1 MGETMNWLTNIPTS
15 ALDIDRKHAH
25 KEIEQQKINRLQR
38 LKTESETIK
47 VETPI
52 KSKSSYS
59 SYQSPSYQSPSYQSP
74 IGMAVD
80 IAVFGVPLGVFK

>member
-1 MGETMNWLTNIPTS
+1 MNWLTNIPTS

-47 VETPI
+47 VKRPAE
-52 KSKSSYS
+52 SKSSYS
-59 SYQSPSYQSPSYQSP
+59 PYQSP

>member
-38 LKTESETIK
+38 IKTESKTIK
-47 VETPI
+47 VERPTE
-52 KSKSSYS
+52 SKSSYS
-59 SYQSPSYQSPSYQSP
+59 SYQSP

>member
-1 MGETMNWLTNIPTS
+1 MNWLTNIPTS

-47 VETPI
+47 VEPPI

-59 SYQSPSYQSPSYQSP
+59 SYQSP

>member
-59 SYQSPSYQSPSYQSP
+59 SYQSP

>member
-1 MGETMNWLTNIPTS
+1 MNWLTNIPTS

-38 LKTESETIK
+38 IKTESKTIK
-47 VETPI
+47 AERPAE
-52 KSKSSYS
+52 SKSSYS
-59 SYQSPSYQSPSYQSP
+59 SYQSP
-74 IGMAVD
+74 IGMAAD

>member
-1 MGETMNWLTNIPTS
+1 MNWLTNIPTS

-38 LKTESETIK
+38 LKTKSETIK

-59 SYQSPSYQSPSYQSP
+59 SYQSP

-80 IAVFGVPLGVFK
+80 IAVFGGSTWSV

>member
-1 MGETMNWLTNIPTS
+1 MNWLTNIPTS

-47 VETPI
+47 AERPTE
-52 KSKSSYS
+52 SKSSYS
-59 SYQSPSYQSPSYQSP
+59 SYQSPNSSYQSP

>member
-1 MGETMNWLTNIPTS
+1 MNWLTNIPTS

-25 KEIEQQKINRLQR
+25 KEVEQQKINRLQR

-59 SYQSPSYQSPSYQSP
+59 SYQSP

>member
-1 MGETMNWLTNIPTS
+1 MNWLTNIPTS
-15 ALDIDRKHAH
+15 ALDIDRKYAH
-25 KEIEQQKINRLQR
+25 KEVEQQKINRLQR

-59 SYQSPSYQSPSYQSP
+59 SYQSP
-74 IGMAVD
+74 IGMATD
-80 IAVFGVPLGVFK
+80 IAIFGVPLGVFK

>member
-47 VETPI
+47 VEPPI

-59 SYQSPSYQSPSYQSP
+59 SYQSP

>member
-38 LKTESETIK
+38 LKTKSETIK

-52 KSKSSYS
+52 KSKNSYS
-59 SYQSPSYQSPSYQSP
+59 SYQSPSYQSP

>member
-47 VETPI
+47 VKRPTE
-52 KSKSSYS
+52 SKSSY
-59 SYQSPSYQSPSYQSP
+59 PSYQSP